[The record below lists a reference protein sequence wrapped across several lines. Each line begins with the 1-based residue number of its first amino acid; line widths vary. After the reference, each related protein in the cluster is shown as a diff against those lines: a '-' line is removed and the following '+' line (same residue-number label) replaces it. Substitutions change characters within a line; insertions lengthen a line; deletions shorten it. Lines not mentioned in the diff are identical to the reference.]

1 MMILETIRSPLGRNS
16 NGISTQTFLEQLS
29 SFVTSIGAPKTKVL
43 LRMIT
48 TSIGSTA
55 MRHPIITTATGR
67 RDQTVSTLA
76 EIKSP
81 GSY

>member
-48 TSIGSTA
+48 TSIG
-55 MRHPIITTATGR
+55 TATGR